1 MNRLGIA
8 DNLRKKNARI
18 TGALSALS
26 HHMRLV
32 LQAGMLQQK
41 QQQLTGANK
50 SQIVKVD
57 ACRHHIASDFMPMSL

>member
-26 HHMRLV
+26 QHMRLV

-41 QQQLTGANK
+41 QQLTGANK
-50 SQIVKVD
+50 RQIVKVD